1 MANWQ
6 LQEAKAQFSEVVR
19 QAESQGP
26 QHISVRGKPAVVVL
40 SQRDYQKLRSKSG
53 RPGFLALMRSSPWVG
68 FDLEIERDRSL
79 TRDTP
84 LGD

>member
-40 SQRDYQKLRSKSG
+40 SQRDYLKLRSKSG
-53 RPGFLALMRSSPWVG
+53 RPGFLALMRSSPWAG
-68 FDLEIERDRSL
+68 LELEIERDRSL

-84 LGD
+84 LSD